1 MTEEK
6 KMEGTAAVTTETEGP
21 VLFVLSGNTT
31 IRIGLHF
38 SNESKESADDI
49 IHRLIAEKV
58 KHEEWE

>member
-6 KMEGTAAVTTETEGP
+6 KKEGTAAVNTEPEGP

-38 SNESKESADDI
+38 SEKEEKSVDDI
-49 IHRLIAEKV
+49 FHRLIAEKV

>member
-6 KMEGTAAVTTETEGP
+6 KKEGTAAVNTEPEGP

-38 SNESKESADDI
+38 SEKEEKSVDDI
-49 IHRLIAEKV
+49 FHRLIIDKV
-58 KHEEWE
+58 KNEQFK